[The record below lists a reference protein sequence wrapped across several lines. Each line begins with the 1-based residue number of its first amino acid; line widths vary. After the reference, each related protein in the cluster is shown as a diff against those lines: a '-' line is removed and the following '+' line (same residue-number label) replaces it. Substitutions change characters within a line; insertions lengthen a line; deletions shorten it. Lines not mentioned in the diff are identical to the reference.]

1 MNKEGL
7 EIINEDKEYI
17 LNTYNR
23 FNLAL
28 KKGSGAKF
36 YDYDLKEYIDFT
48 SGIGTNSFGSCD
60 SLFIEAITN
69 QINEIGHTSNLYY
82 NKPQVKLAKL
92 LCEKTG
98 MKKVFFA
105 NSGAEAN
112 EGAIKAA
119 RKYSFDKYGSN
130 RYEIITLKNSF
141 HGRTVLTLSATGQDT
156 FHQWFN
162 PFVEGFKYVSAND
175 IDELNKTINEKTC
188 AIMIET
194 IQGEGGVMP
203 LDSEFIKYIDKVCKE
218 KDLVFIVD
226 EVQTGNGRCGYLYSY
241 MEYGIKPNIVT
252 TAKGLAGGLP
262 LGAILFDGKLENTL
276 SYGMHGS
283 TFGGNPICCSAA
295 LSILNRLDDKLFEEV
310 KNKRKQIDE
319 KLLNQKNIVS
329 ISGKGLMVGV
339 ELKEGL
345 DAKVVANKCIEN
357 GLMVLTAKKK
367 IRFLPPLNITMEE
380 LNKGLDIFI
389 SVVGGLE

>member
-1 MNKEGL
+1 MNNKGL
-7 EIINEDKEYI
+7 EIIKEDKEYI

-28 KKGSGAKF
+28 KKGSKAKF

-60 SLFIEAITN
+60 TLFIEAITK
-69 QINEIGHTSNLYY
+69 QINELGHTSNLYY
-82 NKPQVKLAKL
+82 NEPQVKLAKL
-92 LCEKTG
+92 LCQKTN

-162 PFVEGFKYVSAND
+162 PFVEGFKYVSANS
-175 IDELNKTINEKTC
+175 IEELNAAINEKTC

-203 LDSEFIKYIDKVCKE
+203 LDSEFIKYIDKVTKE

-241 MEYGIKPNIVT
+241 MEYGVKPNIVT

-262 LGAILFDGKLENTL
+262 LGAILFDSKLENTL

-295 LSILNRLDDKLFEEV
+295 LSILNRLDDNLFKEV
-310 KNKRKQIDE
+310 KNKREVIDL
-319 KLLNQKNIVS
+319 KLHNQKNIKS
-329 ISGKGLMVGV
+329 ISGKGLMIGV

-345 DAKVVANKCIEN
+345 DAKDIANKCIEN

-367 IRFLPPLNITMEE
+367 IRFLPPLNISYEE

-389 SVVGGLE
+389 KVLGGIE